1 MLQWFIFQSTKTII
15 TGFCIEVDVWEMN
28 MYSYIKESSHFD
40 NQAQQVDDL
49 VARPANSDGNAF
61 IISMSWLFGLVKDI
75 GVGGGTVDSWR

>member
-1 MLQWFIFQSTKTII
+1 
-15 TGFCIEVDVWEMN
+15 

-61 IISMSWLFGLVKDI
+61 IISMS
-75 GVGGGTVDSWR
+75 